1 MCRWHQLTI
10 HEKAVIMITTISVI
24 DTVKTILTITKTT
37 ANDDPIVKH
46 DLRHQTTIMIML
58 TMMLTMMPIP
68 KDNHYHHYN
77 QGVERRDI
85 VSEHCSTTRDWE
97 VRWENAQLCW
107 TAEEAEGSLNFT
119 FYVTLDVQCVCQ
131 YINIV
136 VVIVIVA
143 IWTTVIFQLG
153 FCSDLCT
160 QYHTLDLNFKLKNL
174 N

>member
-1 MCRWHQLTI
+1 MCRWHQLMMQ
-10 HEKAVIMITTISVI
+10 KKVIMITTISVI
-24 DTVKTILTITKTT
+24 DTLTITTTT

-77 QGVERRDI
+77 QGVERRDV
-85 VSEHCSTTRDWE
+85 VSEHCSSTRDWE
-97 VRWENAQLCW
+97 VRRENAQLCW

-119 FYVTLDVQCVCQ
+119 FYVTLDVFCQ
-131 YINIV
+131 YLNIV

-160 QYHTLDLNFKLKNL
+160 QYHTLDLNIKLKTQNL